1 MRRKDRE
8 VTDLNEIGS
17 ILTNAKV
24 LRIAMND
31 GKAPYIV
38 PVNFCFE
45 LEGEQLTLYFHGAA
59 QGKKHDLIAKDP
71 YVGFETDTGSLI
83 PPSGGVACTASYAY
97 ESVIG
102 TGVAEIAEE
111 DEKPRILSLL
121 MHHYG
126 IDNTN
131 FSPAQIQ
138 AVTVYRIIAETYS
151 AKRRPM

>member
-8 VTDLNEIGS
+8 VTDIGEIRE
-17 ILTNAKV
+17 ILSSARV

-45 LEGEQLTLYFHGAA
+45 LDGEQLTLYFHGAA
-59 QGKKHDLIAKDP
+59 QGKKHDLIAQNP
-71 YVGFETDTGSLI
+71 NVGFETDTGSLI
-83 PPSGGVACTASYAY
+83 TPSDKWACSASYAY

-102 TGVAEIAEE
+102 TGVAETVEE
-111 DEKPRILSLL
+111 SEKPRILALL

-151 AKRRPM
+151 AKRRPL